1 MSTVP
6 ISLDQLLMLVGEL
19 SDRPGND
26 TARDRFRQFLATSVT
41 SLGTVRDYV
50 NVCLTRSDTQYN
62 RALQDLIN
70 HAGRLMGFDVEF
82 GRYSG
87 TPSEIGH
94 DGLWL
99 ADGFAIVVEVKT
111 TDVYSI
117 KPATLLGYLNALID
131 AGKIASADKALGLYV
146 FGRPDAGLEQLEGA
160 IVYGGHTQRLR
171 IATVDDILSLAEL
184 VQEDLIT
191 RDEALALLRPTGVR
205 VSTVVGLLNR
215 IVGALSQ
222 ESNGA
227 TVEGDQ
233 GLTPTNRAAGQNELV
248 DRTPKPAENRLYLLT
263 PVASEPDR
271 PAEQIIR
278 TLLDQGVYVFGERTP
293 GRKRLKPGDM
303 LAFYET
309 GKGVV
314 ATAEVASTP
323 ERKQIP
329 GVNESERFPW
339 AFKVKNV
346 NYFFD
351 APVVIDATLRA
362 RLNKFRDRDPQS
374 PWAWFVQ
381 GTKIVD
387 AHDFAL
393 LTGGR
398 YPVQDDA

>member
-1 MSTVP
+1 MSIIP

-70 HAGRLMGFDVEF
+70 HTGRLMGFEVEF
-82 GRYSG
+82 GRYAG
-87 TPSEIGH
+87 TPGEIGH

-99 ADGFAIVVEVKT
+99 ADDFAIVVEVKT
-111 TDVYSI
+111 TDAYSI
-117 KPATLLGYLNALID
+117 KTSTLLGYMNALID

-146 FGRPDAGLEQLEGA
+146 FGRPDAGLEQLEGSIA
-160 IVYGGHTQRLR
+160 YGGHAHRLR
-171 IATVDDILSLAEL
+171 IATADDILSLAEL
-184 VQEDLIT
+184 VQEDLLT
-191 RDEALALLRPTGVR
+191 RNEALALLRPTGVR
-205 VSTVVGLLNR
+205 VSTVVGVLNR

-222 ESNGA
+222 DSN
-227 TVEGDQ
+227 VIPGDDS
-233 GLTPTNRAAGQNELV
+233 GELAQADPV
-248 DRTPKPAENRLYLLT
+248 PQQAETSSGTTETAEDRLYLLT
-263 PVASEPDR
+263 PVANEPDR
-271 PAEQIIR
+271 PAEEIIR
-278 TLLDQGVYVFGERTP
+278 TLLGRGFYVFGERTP

-323 ERKQIP
+323 ERKRVP
-329 GVNESERFPW
+329 GFKESERFPW

-351 APVVIDATLRA
+351 DPVAIDANLRA
-362 RLNKFRDRDPQS
+362 RLNKFKNRNPQS
-374 PWAWFVQ
+374 PWSWFVQ
-381 GTKIVD
+381 GTAIVD